1 MLVAVEVAM
10 AVAAKVAVAVAV
22 EVAMLVAEV
31 VVVEVEVV
39 TEMWRKRCQ
48 GYPQEYKCLRKV
60 EKVEVT
66 ESPPKPSQA
75 VTLQIPSHS

>member
-1 MLVAVEVAM
+1 MAVEVAM
-10 AVAAKVAVAVAV
+10 VVAEAV
-22 EVAMLVAEV
+22 EEV

-48 GYPQEYKCLRKV
+48 GYPQEYKCLLKV

-75 VTLQIPSHS
+75 VTLQIPSHL